1 MTTTS
6 SPAGRSAATPLTFAA
21 QPGGGF
27 PDVLA
32 EDHAEVVAPAGGE
45 PMRVLHRY
53 EDLLSVK
60 SSPAWRM
67 ANRCETPLTGAE
79 VPGEDPPGHLLG
91 MDGAAHRKLRRT
103 IGHLFTSDAA
113 DTLRPRMRT
122 AAAGLLDQIAVR
134 GTGELRADYAEPVTA
149 ATVCAALGVPI
160 ADWAPIIR
168 PAGEIAFGVV
178 RPGGGGVST
187 AQAAWQAI
195 WDYYEGVIAAKQ
207 GSTDG
212 GLVAQMFAV
221 MQRAGYTL
229 EEVVRAVATVSNG
242 ATALLPV
249 LERVLIWLLRRPDT
263 VAEVFLAERT
273 WTQVVREAVVQEA
286 LFPVTPPLVAG
297 KDARIGE
304 CPVPEGTLVLPSLVS
319 AVHHPRGGAWLAFG
333 PGQHRCPGDEL
344 TLAALEEYT
353 AAFFS
358 RFPFAYLTTPALEW
372 RDGPLSTPREA
383 RFAVRRLPRSD
394 AGWRS
399 GRPSQLA
406 TLASLPRPRIVGA
419 CPPAGQPPRDQARHG
434 PGRDHQ
440 EGRTPRDGCLRPH
453 RPCPKQFARRMVA
466 AAHTAAVIAGRRPV
480 GFPAAH
486 RAPHGRRRACP
497 RAGLSISHPAGRCV
511 ARAMPPRRSGLPRR
525 SPAWLGQAPGRGR

>member
-1 MTTTS
+1 MTTTN
-6 SPAGRSAATPLTFAA
+6 SPADRAAATPITFAA
-21 QPGGGF
+21 QRDGGF
-27 PDVLA
+27 PAVLT
-32 EDHAEVVAPAGGE
+32 EDDAEVTAPAGGE

-79 VPGEDPPGHLLG
+79 VPGGEPPGHMLG
-91 MDGAAHRKLRRT
+91 MDGPAHRKLRQT

-113 DTLRPRMRT
+113 DALRHEMRK
-122 AAAGLLDQIAVR
+122 AAADLLDQIALR
-134 GTGELRADYAEPVTA
+134 GTGDLRSDYAEPATA

-178 RPGGGGVST
+178 QPRGGVIN
-187 AQAAWQAI
+187 AQAAWHAI
-195 WDYYEGVIAAKQ
+195 WGYYEGVIAAKQ
-207 GSTDG
+207 AGSDG
-212 GLVAQMFAV
+212 GLVAQMFAA

-229 EEVVRAVATVSNG
+229 EEAVRAVATVSNG

-263 VAEVFLAERT
+263 LAEVFLGERT
-273 WTQVVREAVVQEA
+273 WAQVVREAIVQEA

-297 KDARIGE
+297 KDARIGQ

-319 AVHHPRGGAWLAFG
+319 AVRHPRGGAWLAFG

-353 AAFFS
+353 EAFF
-358 RFPFAYLTTPALEW
+358 RRYPHAYLTTPVLEW

-383 RFAVRRLPRSD
+383 RFAVRRLPK
-394 AGWRS
+394 
-399 GRPSQLA
+399 
-406 TLASLPRPRIVGA
+406 
-419 CPPAGQPPRDQARHG
+419 RDT
-434 PGRDHQ
+434 
-440 EGRTPRDGCLRPH
+440 EW
-453 RPCPKQFARRMVA
+453 MY
-466 AAHTAAVIAGRRPV
+466 
-480 GFPAAH
+480 
-486 RAPHGRRRACP
+486 RRRSRLMPLGFLQRSLNAAGTGCVLVRNSDRCP
-497 RAGLSISHPAGRCV
+497 ARCPY
-511 ARAMPPRRSGLPRR
+511 ASR
-525 SPAWLGQAPGRGR
+525 